1 MSLYEAIKNKSIEQ
15 VKLAA
20 EQANLN
26 ERDKFGR
33 TALHY
38 AITQKSTG
46 EMIETLLKL
55 GADPGIPDKL
65 HETALSKA
73 IKFQNKE
80 AVELLLNELDS
91 LDHPEGIR
99 HTYWFQARH
108 DPSLADTMLATKGSV
123 RLTLN
128 EAEKDLLD
136 EILYPDSDEQEQKWR
151 ELATPELLHAL
162 VMNFNWDDEPEPM
175 HGVIEHPACLEITAI
190 DMYDLVDGD
199 YWRSLDEVQEDFQ
212 KSYLSLVDKIA
223 ARFPSVLE

>member
-20 EQANLN
+20 EKADLN

-38 AITQKSTG
+38 AITQKSNG

-55 GADPGIPDKL
+55 GADPEIRDKL

-80 AVELLLNELDS
+80 AVELLLNELHS
-91 LDHPEGIR
+91 LDHPKGLR

-108 DPSLADTMLATKGSV
+108 YPSLADTMLATKGSV

-128 EAEKDLLD
+128 EAEKNLLD
-136 EILYPDSDEQEQKWR
+136 EILFSDSEKQEQKWR
-151 ELATPELLHAL
+151 ELCTPVLLHAW
-162 VMNFNWDDEPEPM
+162 VTNFNWDDDLEPM

-190 DMYDLVDGD
+190 EMYDLADGD
-199 YWRSLDEVQEDFQ
+199 YWRSLDEVQEEYQD
-212 KSYLSLVDKIA
+212 SYRSLVDKIA